1 MPTPPNPMLE
11 RAVGSRS
18 LAAAAQRDRWAA
30 ADRLRH
36 PWGVDRH
43 PWRRLLDS
51 SILMICIL
59 VQKLVGY

>member
-1 MPTPPNPMLE
+1 MPTPPNLMLE

-18 LAAAAQRDRWAA
+18 LAAAAQRDRWAP
-30 ADRLRH
+30 ADSL
-36 PWGVDRH
+36 RH

-59 VQKLVGY
+59 VQKPVGY